1 MGVEIGRMEVEREK
15 TGKELEVV
23 KGMLLE
29 AEEKERSDR
38 MDVSG
43 KMGVE

>member
-15 TGKELEVV
+15 VGEELEVV